1 MTAKRIGVAVLWAM
15 IACVVLGGIR
25 YFESAPRYRKDS
37 LSFPIMSTRATVTL
51 IDPDSREIERG
62 FRAARTAMEKVVKL
76 CNYFDPESEL
86 GKLNASAAEG
96 PFRCSPQLWEILQEC
111 RRYHRISNGAFDPT
125 IRPLMK
131 VWGFRRAR
139 KTLPSPEEIAE
150 AKKICGWDKIQ
161 FDDRLKTV
169 RFDVPGLSIDLG
181 GIAKG
186 WAVDKAV
193 EAILKE
199 SSIRRGFVDL
209 GGNLRTLPLPPPGRE
224 NYRIAIRDPKSAE
237 RQIAVVAI
245 LNESIATSG
254 DYERYVVIDGKRY
267 THIVNPVTGVPV
279 DRSVSAT
286 VVAPRGVDADALSTT
301 LFINGPAFAGNLD
314 RSVRTFLIDS
324 SGKNHSRV
332 PEGSAPFVLLPE
344 SGKP

>member
-150 AKKICGWDKIQ
+150 AKK
-161 FDDRLKTV
+161 FA
-169 RFDVPGLSIDLG
+169 G
-181 GIAKG
+181 GIR
-186 WAVDKAV
+186 
-193 EAILKE
+193 
-199 SSIRRGFVDL
+199 SSSM
-209 GGNLRTLPLPPPGRE
+209 
-224 NYRIAIRDPKSAE
+224 IA
-237 RQIAVVAI
+237 
-245 LNESIATSG
+245 
-254 DYERYVVIDGKRY
+254 
-267 THIVNPVTGVPV
+267 
-279 DRSVSAT
+279 
-286 VVAPRGVDADALSTT
+286 
-301 LFINGPAFAGNLD
+301 
-314 RSVRTFLIDS
+314 
-324 SGKNHSRV
+324 
-332 PEGSAPFVLLPE
+332 
-344 SGKP
+344 